1 MATWQ
6 QNPIRGKRSKVTH
19 RQWVGS
25 VHIDKEESSRGNSL
39 VLVGLER
46 LQLQHLEVG
55 EERVTLRHL
64 VILMLCS
71 VMPHSRSYGIWIN
84 CFLQIEKLSWSD
96 WQDGEERDCWTEII
110 VKEIGGERGRRN
122 WERSWTDLKTS
133 NRMRDR
139 AKEEG
144 GKKLNL

>member
-1 MATWQ
+1 M
-6 QNPIRGKRSKVTH
+6 
-19 RQWVGS
+19 GS

-71 VMPHSRSYGIWIN
+71 VMPHSRSYG
-84 CFLQIEKLSWSD
+84 
-96 WQDGEERDCWTEII
+96 
-110 VKEIGGERGRRN
+110 
-122 WERSWTDLKTS
+122 
-133 NRMRDR
+133 M
-139 AKEEG
+139 
-144 GKKLNL
+144 